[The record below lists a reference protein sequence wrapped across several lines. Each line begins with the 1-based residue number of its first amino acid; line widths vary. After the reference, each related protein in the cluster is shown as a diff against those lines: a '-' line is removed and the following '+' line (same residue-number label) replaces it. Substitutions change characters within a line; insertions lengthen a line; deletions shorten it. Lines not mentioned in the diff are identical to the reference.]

1 MKKIAFL
8 IMLTILL
15 MPGILRAQ
23 QQSSVELKSRA
34 EVEITETNEKG
45 ETVVKRVEVG
55 KSKIVPGVVLVYT
68 TTYRNNGSK
77 PAENIV
83 ITNPVPQHMNYIDK
97 SAEGAGTKM
106 DFSVD
111 HGNTYGAPET
121 LFVIDNQGNKQKAT
135 AADYTDIRWILLK
148 SLPPGRGGSVSFKVK
163 LQ

>member
-1 MKKIAFL
+1 MKKIALL
-8 IMLTILL
+8 IMVVILL
-15 MPGILRAQ
+15 IPGRTRAQ
-23 QQSSVELKSRA
+23 QQSTVELKSSA
-34 EVEITETNEKG
+34 EVEVTETNEKG
-45 ETVVKRVEVG
+45 EKVVQRVEVG
-55 KSKIVPGVVLVYT
+55 KSKILPGVILVYT

-83 ITNPVPQHMNYIDK
+83 ITNPVPQHMNYVDK
-97 SAEGAGTKM
+97 SAEGAGTKI

-111 HGNTYGAPET
+111 HGKTYGAPEI